1 MKLKNYSFILS
12 FIILAAIENGYSQSG
27 NTFSGEEAGT
37 NSTGNYNTGFGL
49 FSLHDNANNSNT
61 AFGANTLPS
70 NRGGFNSAFGNDAL
84 KRNIDGQLNSAFG
97 TRSLENNLTGTGNVA
112 VGFRALGNSNITGS
126 NNTAIGYASLLINE
140 GNSNVA
146 LGQYSGWNLVSGN
159 GNVIIGTDSGKFLQ
173 NGNQNVF
180 LGKVVLENQ
189 PSTSLL
195 VGNDASRIITIADG
209 AGNQRILVNNNGNV
223 GIGLGNNVRP
233 LNRLDVNGGVVI
245 GKNYMPNI
253 ADTPDVIAPANGLL
267 VQGNV
272 GVGTTLPKN
281 KLEITHGTDGKSG
294 LRFTNLTSN
303 SALDNNT
310 ATDKFLTVNANGDVV
325 LQKTATSALIGTLT
339 TNNNTITSNVNGSI
353 SNASII
359 NSVTNTI
366 NSNNQLVTTINGVTS
381 TPITFPS
388 FTDTDAQSLSLVGN
402 TLSISNGNSVV
413 LPNFNEVDGSTTN
426 ELQTL
431 SQAGNII
438 TLSNGGGSFQLPTLT
453 DTDAQSLSLTG
464 NTLSISNGNSV
475 VLPNFNEVDGSTT
488 NELQTLSQAGN
499 TITLSNGGGSF
510 QLPTLTDTDAQSLSL
525 TGNVLAI
532 SNGNSVTLPVPV
544 FTGNGNIT
552 ITGNGSTATPYLIN
566 SIDTSIYTNNGSIN
580 QLSTTNGNRVVD
592 MNSRNIW
599 FNTANS
605 PTNGKIYLGSTANYP
620 SSTGN
625 YKLFVEGGILTE
637 KVKVALRSTANWADY
652 VFADDYKLMP
662 LADVEKFISKNNHL
676 PGIKSA
682 SELAENG
689 LDVAEMQAKQME
701 KIEELTLYAIE
712 QDKKI
717 KEQNQLISKF
727 NTELEEL
734 KNQVKALIEK
744 TK

>member
-1 MKLKNYSFILS
+1 VLKRIKKPLNPTVMKLKNYSFILS
-12 FIILAAIENGYSQSG
+12 FIVLAAIENGYSQGG

-49 FSLHDNANNSNT
+49 FSLHNNANNSNT
-61 AFGANTLPS
+61 AFGANTLPL

-159 GNVIIGTDSGKFLQ
+159 GNVLIGTDSGKFLQ

-180 LGKVVLENQ
+180 LGKVVLENH
-189 PSTSLL
+189 PSTNLL

-209 AGNQRILVNNNGNV
+209 AGNQRILINNNGNV

-233 LNRLDVNGGVVI
+233 LNKLDVNGGVVI

-253 ADTPDVIAPANGLL
+253 VDTPDVIAPANGLL
-267 VQGNV
+267 VQGTV
-272 GVGTTLPKN
+272 GIGTTLPKN

-303 SALDNNT
+303 SSLDANA

-325 LQKTATSALIGTLT
+325 LQKTATSALSGTLT

-388 FTDTDAQSLSLVGN
+388 YTDTDAQSLSLVGN

-413 LPNFNEVDGSTTN
+413 LPNFSEVDGSTTN
-426 ELQTL
+426 ELQAL
-431 SQAGNII
+431 SQ
-438 TLSNGGGSFQLPTLT
+438 S
-453 DTDAQSLSLTG
+453 
-464 NTLSISNGNSV
+464 
-475 VLPNFNEVDGSTT
+475 
-488 NELQTLSQAGN
+488 GN

-662 LADVEKFISKNNHL
+662 LSDVEKFISKNNHL

-682 SELAENG
+682 TELAKNG

-727 NTELEEL
+727 STELEEL